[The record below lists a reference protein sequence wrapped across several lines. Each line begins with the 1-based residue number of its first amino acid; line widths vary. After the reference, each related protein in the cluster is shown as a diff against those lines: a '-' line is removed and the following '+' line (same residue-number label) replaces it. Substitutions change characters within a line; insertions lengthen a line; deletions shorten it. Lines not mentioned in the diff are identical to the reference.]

1 MCAFFGTESLES
13 LPLAGQR
20 QTIRRS
26 PTNEWVKRLEENPF
40 RPAEMARLPKNEN
53 QFFNSARARK
63 MIRSG
68 AECRDTFGR
77 FTTASGVVQ
86 KKIPAI
92 FVPLFLNQQTAHSVV
107 SVLSLVRTKFFLFIT
122 IRLVVSPHL
131 AARQIF
137 EYQGSQQL
145 WSV

>member
-1 MCAFFGTESLES
+1 MRLFGAESLES

-53 QFFNSARARK
+53 QFFQFRARAQNDT
-63 MIRSG
+63 IRCGMPGHVRSLYDRLRS
-68 AECRDTFGR
+68 C
-77 FTTASGVVQ
+77 SK